1 MVKGP
6 LNPNITSLTEELI
19 GNLKTKIYSCYIRG
33 KSTNDNKKRK
43 NENFR
48 RKNIVR
54 AQTDTHKVTTEGTFQ
69 GFRIFSFYLSP
80 RIGLIYM
87 L

>member
-6 LNPNITSLTEELI
+6 LNPNITSLTGKLI

-43 NENFR
+43 NENFE
-48 RKNIVR
+48 KK
-54 AQTDTHKVTTEGTFQ
+54 QTKRVS
-69 GFRIFSFYLSP
+69 FSCPKDHSTKKLGY
-80 RIGLIYM
+80 
-87 L
+87 

>member
-6 LNPNITSLTEELI
+6 LNPNITSLTGKLI

-43 NENFR
+43 NENFKKQKICFFLVSQR
-48 RKNIVR
+48 SVDPK
-54 AQTDTHKVTTEGTFQ
+54 K
-69 GFRIFSFYLSP
+69 
-80 RIGLIYM
+80 
-87 L
+87 

>member
-6 LNPNITSLTEELI
+6 LNPNITSLTGKLI

-43 NENFR
+43 NENFE
-48 RKNIVR
+48 KINV
-54 AQTDTHKVTTEGTFQ
+54 F
-69 GFRIFSFYLSP
+69 FSCPKDHSTQKLGS
-80 RIGLIYM
+80 
-87 L
+87 

>member
-6 LNPNITSLTEELI
+6 LNPNITSLTGKLI

-43 NENFR
+43 NENFQKQ
-48 RKNIVR
+48 KN
-54 AQTDTHKVTTEGTFQ
+54 EF
-69 GFRIFSFYLSP
+69 FSHVP
-80 RIGLIYM
+80 RIIQPKN
-87 L
+87 